1 VSERASEPPARL
13 ERHRVVVLGAGIGGM
28 ATAERLLRVGID
40 DFVLLERG
48 DGFGG
53 TWRWNTY
60 PGAACDVPSHLYSLS
75 FAPNPDW
82 TSTFAR
88 QPEILTY
95 LERVADDFGLRPH
108 LRTGQTVTAMRWSD
122 ESSTWTIGTAE
133 GDTYEADVVVS
144 ALGTFTEPK
153 LPDIEGLAEFAG
165 DLLHSARWDHD
176 VPVEGRRIGVI
187 GTGASAIQIVPT
199 IAPAASHTTVFQR
212 SAAWIVPRKD
222 PAYTDEE
229 KAAFREAPRTAKRH
243 RGDIYRAYEERT
255 SFQVDSPIEDV
266 LEEFALGYLASKVAD
281 PELRA
286 KLTPNYRIG
295 CKRVLPSSTYL
306 PAMQRDDVSLVTE
319 PIVRVAPCGVE
330 TADGT
335 LHELDV
341 LIAATGFDATGWLKG
356 IEVTGR
362 GDRSLRDAWSG
373 GAHAHLGITISGF
386 PNLFLLYGPNTN
398 QPGNSLIFILEAQ
411 AAYAVRAIKAMARAG
426 ASSVDVK
433 PDVQAA
439 YVAAIDEAM
448 QGTVWQSGC
457 ASYFHDEHG
466 RVATQLPHPSRWY
479 WKRTLQFHADEFD
492 LR

>member
-1 VSERASEPPARL
+1 MTEQ
-13 ERHRVVVLGAGIGGM
+13 HRVVVLGAGIGGM
-28 ATAERLLRVGID
+28 ATAERLRRAGID

-82 TSTFAR
+82 TGTYAR
-88 QPEILTY
+88 QPEILAY
-95 LERVADDFGLRPH
+95 LEQVADDFGLRPH
-108 LRTGQTVTAMRWSD
+108 LRAHQTVTALRWD
-122 ESSTWTIGTAE
+122 DAASTWTIETAE
-133 GDTYEADVVVS
+133 GPTYEAPVVIS

-153 LPDIEGLAEFAG
+153 LPDIEGLDTFAG
-165 DLLHSARWDHD
+165 HLLHSARWDHD
-176 VPVEGRRIGVI
+176 VPTDGRRVGVI
-187 GTGASAIQIVPT
+187 GTGASAVQIIPS
-199 IAPAASHTTVFQR
+199 IAPGAAHTTVFQR
-212 SAAWIVPRKD
+212 TPAWIVPRKEA
-222 PAYTDEE
+222 PYTDEE
-229 KAAFREAPRTAKRH
+229 KAAFRETPRLAKKH
-243 RGDIYRAYEERT
+243 RGEIYKSYEERT
-255 SFQVDSPIEDV
+255 SFQVDSPIEEM
-266 LEEFALGYLASKVAD
+266 LEEFALGYLAAKVAD

-286 KLTPNYRIG
+286 KLTPDYRIG
-295 CKRVLPSSTYL
+295 CKRVLPSSDFFPTL
-306 PAMQRDDVSLVTE
+306 QRDDVALVTD
-319 PIVRVAPCGVE
+319 PIVRVVAEGVE

-335 LHELDV
+335 VHGLDV

-362 GDRSLRDAWSG
+362 SGVALTDAWST
-373 GAHAHLGITISGF
+373 GAKAHLGITVSGF

-426 ASSVDVK
+426 ATSVDVL
-433 PDVQAA
+433 PEVQDA
-439 YVAAIDEAM
+439 YVTAIDEAM
-448 QGTVWQSGC
+448 AGTVWQSGC
-457 ASYFHDEHG
+457 SSYFRDEHG

-479 WKRTLQFHADEFD
+479 WLRTLQFHPDDHE

>member
-1 VSERASEPPARL
+1 MS
-13 ERHRVVVLGAGIGGM
+13 RHRVVVLGAGIGGM
-28 ATAERLLRVGID
+28 ATAVRLLRAGVD

-48 DGFGG
+48 DGVGG

-88 QPEILTY
+88 QAEILAY
-95 LERVADDFGLRPH
+95 LERVADEFGIRPH
-108 LRTGQTVTAMRWSD
+108 LRLGRTVTAMRWDDDGSR
-122 ESSTWTIGTAE
+122 WTVETAE

-153 LPDIEGLAEFAG
+153 LPDIDGLGDFAG
-165 DLLHSARWDHD
+165 AQLHSARWDHD
-176 VPVEGRRIGVI
+176 VELAGKRVGVI
-187 GTGASAIQIVPT
+187 GTGASAIQIIPQV
-199 IAPAASHTTVFQR
+199 APVAGHTTVFQR
-212 SAAWIVPRKD
+212 TAAWIVPRKD

-229 KAAFREAPRTAKRH
+229 KAAFRSTPRVAKRH

-255 SFQVDSPIEDV
+255 SFQVDSPIEDA
-266 LEEFALGYLASKVAD
+266 LESFALGYLEAKVAD

-286 KLTPNYRIG
+286 KLTPDYRIG
-295 CKRVLPSSTYL
+295 CKRVLPSSDYYPTL
-306 PAMQRDDVSLVTE
+306 QRDDVALVTDR
-319 PIVRVAPCGVE
+319 IVRVVADGVE

-335 LHELDV
+335 VHELDV
-341 LIAATGFDATGWLKG
+341 LICATGFDATGWLKG
-356 IEVTGR
+356 IDVVGR
-362 GDRSLRDAWSG
+362 GGQRLAEAWSG
-373 GAHAHLGITISGF
+373 GARAHLGITVSGF

-426 ASSVDVK
+426 ARSVDVL
-433 PDVQAA
+433 PEVQHA

-479 WKRTLQFHADEFD
+479 WKQTLQFHPEDH
-492 LR
+492 LLG

>member
-1 VSERASEPPARL
+1 VNQ
-13 ERHRVVVLGAGIGGM
+13 HRVVVLGAGIGGM
-28 ATAERLLRVGID
+28 ATAVRLHRAGID
-40 DFVLLERG
+40 DFVILERG
-48 DGFGG
+48 DGVGG

-60 PGAACDVPSHLYSLS
+60 PGAACDVPSHLYSFS

-88 QPEILTY
+88 QPEILAY

-108 LRTGQTVTAMRWSD
+108 LRFGRTVTAMRWDDS
-122 ESSTWTIGTAE
+122 SSTWTVETDE
-133 GDTYEADVVVS
+133 GETYEAGVVIS

-153 LPDIEGLAEFAG
+153 LPAIDGLDDFAG
-165 DLLHSARWDHD
+165 RLLHSARWDHGID
-176 VPVEGRRIGVI
+176 LAGQRVGVI
-187 GTGASAIQIVPT
+187 GTGASAIQIIPT
-199 IAPAASHTTVFQR
+199 IAPAAGHTTVFQR
-212 SAAWIVPRKD
+212 TAAWIVPRKD
-222 PAYTDEE
+222 PPYTAEE
-229 KAAFREAPRTAKRH
+229 QAVFRATPRLARRH

-255 SFQVDSPIEDV
+255 SFEVDSPVEAA
-266 LEEFALGYLASKVAD
+266 LEAFALDYLAAKVAD

-295 CKRVLPSSTYL
+295 CKRVLPSSDYL
-306 PAMQRDDVSLVTE
+306 PAMQRDDVTLVTDG
-319 PIVRVAPCGVE
+319 IVRVLPAGVE

-335 LHELDV
+335 VHELDV
-341 LIAATGFDATGWLKG
+341 LVAATGFDATGWLKG
-356 IEVTGR
+356 IDVVGR
-362 GDRSLRDAWSG
+362 GGRSLRQAWSA
-373 GAHAHLGITISGF
+373 GARAHLGITVSGF

-398 QPGNSLIFILEAQ
+398 QPGNSIIFILEAQ
-411 AAYAVRAIKAMARAG
+411 AAYAVRALRAMDRAG
-426 ASSVDVK
+426 ATSVEVR
-433 PDVQAA
+433 PEVQEA

-479 WKRTLQFHADEFD
+479 WRRTLQFHPEEHL